1 MVMSKASVISV
12 CRGAVFAAALGT
24 SMLGCRKDE
33 PPPPLPAAPK
43 PAEPAAVAPLEL
55 KPEDAGKPPEPAAAP
70 APKPTAH
77 KASGGLAACCAALR
91 QNAANAPEPTKG
103 YMTTAAGVC
112 DAAAKQGVDK
122 DSTLSTIRA
131 MLKGAGVPTD
141 CK

>member
-1 MVMSKASVISV
+1 MSKASVIAV

-43 PAEPAAVAPLEL
+43 PVEPVAEAPLEL
-55 KPEDAGKPPEPAAAP
+55 KPEDAGKPAEPAAAP
-70 APKPTAH
+70 PKATTH

-103 YMTTAAGVC
+103 YMLTAAGVC
-112 DAAAKQGVDK
+112 DGAAQSGVDK
-122 DSTLSTIRA
+122 DGTLKTIRA

>member
-1 MVMSKASVISV
+1 MRKASVIATV

-33 PPPPLPAAPK
+33 PPPPLPEAPK

-70 APKPTAH
+70 PAKATAR

-103 YMTTAAGVC
+103 YMLTAAGVC
-112 DAAAKQGVDK
+112 DGAAQSGVDK
-122 DSTLSTIRA
+122 DGTLKTIRA

>member
-1 MVMSKASVISV
+1 MSKASLIAV
-12 CRGAVFAAALGT
+12 CRGTVFAAALGT

-55 KPEDAGKPPEPAAAP
+55 KPEDAGKPPEPAATP
-70 APKPTAH
+70 APKTTAR

-91 QNAANAPEPTKG
+91 QNAVNAPEPTKG
-103 YMTTAAGVC
+103 YMMTAAGVC
-112 DAAAKQGVDK
+112 DGAAQSGVYK
-122 DSTLSTIRA
+122 DGTLKTISA
-131 MLKGAGVPTD
+131 MIKGAGLPTD

>member
-1 MVMSKASVISV
+1 MVMSKASVIAV

-24 SMLGCRKDE
+24 SLLACRKDE

-70 APKPTAH
+70 PPKATAH

-103 YMTTAAGVC
+103 YMTSAAGIC
-112 DAAAKQGVDK
+112 DVAAQQGKDK
-122 DSTLSTIRA
+122 DSMLGTLRA
-131 MLKGAGVPTD
+131 LLKGAGLPTD

>member
-1 MVMSKASVISV
+1 MVMSKASVIAV

-70 APKPTAH
+70 APKATAH

-103 YMTTAAGVC
+103 YMMTAAGVC
-112 DAAAKQGVDK
+112 DGAAQSGVDK
-122 DSTLSTIRA
+122 DGTLKTIRA